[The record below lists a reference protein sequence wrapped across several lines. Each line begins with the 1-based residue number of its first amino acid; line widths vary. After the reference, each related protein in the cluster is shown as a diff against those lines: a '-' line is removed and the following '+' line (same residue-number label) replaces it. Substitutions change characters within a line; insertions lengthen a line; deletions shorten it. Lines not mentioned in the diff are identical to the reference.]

1 MLSELI
7 GDTQFCTMHIKTLEF
22 EVPSDSALI
31 FSTKNG
37 RGSMLKRFVAL
48 SFGAIF
54 FLSSQALAVDLN
66 FENTFQ
72 IRMTIDHVYTEDNKI
87 YKIAASGSA
96 GRYGQAYSSWKFSD
110 NLGLKDRG
118 EFSGFAWTQIGAEV
132 FKASLQGVYVKQGP
146 TFRIYSLDLVSD
158 KKLQM
163 KVGEIN
169 MVEKTMNFDV
179 SDIKLEP

>member
-1 MLSELI
+1 MF
-7 GDTQFCTMHIKTLEF
+7 GKFVTL
-22 EVPSDSALI
+22 A
-31 FSTKNG
+31 
-37 RGSMLKRFVAL
+37 
-48 SFGAIF
+48 FGAILLF
-54 FLSSQALAVDLN
+54 SSRALAIDLN
-66 FENTFQ
+66 FENAFK
-72 IRMTIDHVYTEDNKI
+72 IKMTIDHVYTEDNRI

-96 GRYGQAYSSWKFSD
+96 GPYGQAYSSWKFSD

-118 EFSGFAWTQIGAEV
+118 EFSGFAWTQIGTEV
-132 FKASLQGVYVKQGP
+132 FKASLQGIYVKHGAN
-146 TFRIYSLDLVSD
+146 FRIYSLDLVSD